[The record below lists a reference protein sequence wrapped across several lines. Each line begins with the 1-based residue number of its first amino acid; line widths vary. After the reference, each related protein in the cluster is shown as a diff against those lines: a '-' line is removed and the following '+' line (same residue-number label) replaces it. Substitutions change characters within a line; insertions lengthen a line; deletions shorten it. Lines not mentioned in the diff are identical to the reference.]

1 MQRIVISE
9 NVEGSQVDDLRRQFD
24 VVFDPDLWKSPAT
37 LREAVRE
44 ADALMVRNQTGV
56 DAALIAAGRRLA
68 VIGRLGVGLDNVD
81 CEAASAAGVVV
92 AYAPEQN
99 TISVAELALGMM
111 LSLARMLPAADR
123 SAKGGAW
130 DRKRFMSGIELYGKT
145 LGVVGMGRIG
155 FLTAMRARAF
165 GMDIACFDPQVSPD
179 AATVSEARAE
189 LMGLD
194 ELLATAD
201 FVSCHVPETP
211 ATVNLFNYE
220 RFCRMKP
227 TAYFVNTSRGKVVD
241 EAGLSRALTE
251 KRIAGAALDVRSTEP
266 PAGPL
271 STADNL
277 ILAPHIGAFTVEGQA
292 RVVASVCRDVAAVLQ
307 GRPARNFFNFATP
320 RNNKERP
327 A

>member
-9 NVEGSQVDDLRRQFD
+9 NVGGPEIDALRRQFD
-24 VVFDPDLWKSPAT
+24 VVFEPDLWNSPAA

-44 ADALMVRNQTGV
+44 ADALMVRNQTPV
-56 DAALIAAGRRLA
+56 DAALIASGRRLA

-81 CEAASAAGVVV
+81 CAAASAAGVVV

-99 TISVAELALGMM
+99 SISVAELALGMM

-123 SAKGGAW
+123 SAKSGAW
-130 DRKRFMSGIELYGKT
+130 DRKRFMNGIELYGKT
-145 LGVVGMGRIG
+145 LGIVGMGRIG

-179 AATVSEARAE
+179 AATVTEARAR

-201 FVSCHVPETP
+201 FISCHVPETP
-211 ATVNLFNYE
+211 ATVNLFNHE
-220 RFCRMKP
+220 RFSRMKP

-241 EAGLSRALTE
+241 EVALARALAE
-251 KRIAGAALDVRSTEP
+251 RRLAGAAMDVRAIEP
-266 PAGPL
+266 PDGPL
-271 STADNL
+271 SAADNL
-277 ILAPHIGAFTVEGQA
+277 ILAPHIGAFTVEGQG
-292 RVVASVCRDVAAVLQ
+292 RVVASVCHDVTAVLQ

-320 RNNKERP
+320 RHQERP